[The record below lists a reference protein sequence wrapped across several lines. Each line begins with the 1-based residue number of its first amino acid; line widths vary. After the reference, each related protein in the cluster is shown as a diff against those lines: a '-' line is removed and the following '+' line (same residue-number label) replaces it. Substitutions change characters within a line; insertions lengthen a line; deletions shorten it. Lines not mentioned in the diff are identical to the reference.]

1 MCIKEFDVPVYSIQK
16 FGFSKCDE
24 WGGAESRGNG
34 ARPVEWMIMND
45 TCATHRSRV
54 PRRSSGRNKRRSDN
68 SGRRERT
75 RPGFYFMFCVW
86 QSSVR
91 GCRFSVMFVYFV
103 IKMWLSVRRFPPPS
117 SRIYELRYIGAEA
130 REEGGTRCQRALAA
144 EWDRGAEK
152 IGQQEVAETASGC
165 PKRWCWSKRRTG
177 GTEDSLP
184 CSWVEEGWLPSERER
199 RSRPVRLEAEAC
211 CHPPCL
217 GRSRERGTRCR
228 LPSTRGAT
236 AVRQEADEHR
246 AVHQRGPV
254 PSHGTASE
262 PLSWLRTE
270 RQCVREPDRVFFSS
284 LPSLVSV
291 TPHPSV
297 SFLSPRLSLPPGTP
311 RPPWRAPP
319 GRGGRGGV
327 ERSLVSTPRPAR
339 GDGGMWRVGRGRE
352 PWERSEA
359 GGVNDNERHLRHSPV
374 SSPTEELRKE

>member
-1 MCIKEFDVPVYSIQK
+1 ML
-16 FGFSKCDE
+16 
-24 WGGAESRGNG
+24 N
-34 ARPVEWMIMND
+34 
-45 TCATHRSRV
+45 
-54 PRRSSGRNKRRSDN
+54 
-68 SGRRERT
+68 
-75 RPGFYFMFCVW
+75 
-86 QSSVR
+86 
-91 GCRFSVMFVYFV
+91 
-103 IKMWLSVRRFPPPS
+103 VRRFPPPS
-117 SRIYELRYIGAEA
+117 SRTYQPRYIGAET

-144 EWDRGAEK
+144 EGDRGAEE

-165 PKRWCWSKRRTG
+165 PKRWCWSNGRTG

-228 LPSTRGAT
+228 LPSTGGAT

-270 RQCVREPDRVFFSS
+270 RQCVREPDRDFYFF
-284 LPSLVSV
+284 
-291 TPHPSV
+291 
-297 SFLSPRLSLPPGTP
+297 FLSPLSLLCHSSSFRLLSLASSVLTP
-311 RPPWRAPP
+311 RYAAAALTGSPRE
-319 GRGGRGGV
+319 RGEGGV
-327 ERSLVSTPRPAR
+327 ERSLGSTPRPAR

-359 GGVNDNERHLRHSPV
+359 GGVIGNERHLHRSPV
-374 SSPTEELRKE
+374 SSPTEELRKG

>member
-1 MCIKEFDVPVYSIQK
+1 MFAGSRLLLPVYINFVTLVPKPGRKEGRAVREPSLLRGIAVLRRSGSRK
-16 FGFSKCDE
+16 WRRPPVAARS
-24 WGGAESRGNG
+24 GGAG
-34 ARPVEWMIMND
+34 AKEEQV
-45 TCATHRSRV
+45 
-54 PRRSSGRNKRRSDN
+54 GRK
-68 SGRRERT
+68 T
-75 RPGFYFMFCVW
+75 R
-86 QSSVR
+86 
-91 GCRFSVMFVYFV
+91 CRA
-103 IKMWLSVRRFPPPS
+103 P
-117 SRIYELRYIGAEA
+117 
-130 REEGGTRCQRALAA
+130 GTRRGGCHPRGSGGVAA
-144 EWDRGAEK
+144 
-152 IGQQEVAETASGC
+152 
-165 PKRWCWSKRRTG
+165 
-177 GTEDSLP
+177 
-184 CSWVEEGWLPSERER
+184 
-199 RSRPVRLEAEAC
+199 VRLEAEAC

-228 LPSTRGAT
+228 LPSTGGAT

-254 PSHGTASE
+254 PSHGTARE

-270 RQCVREPDRVFFSS
+270 RQCVREPDRDFFFSS

-374 SSPTEELRKE
+374 SSPAPLVTVMYVKWVLPWLYLNKYDSKCTKKPPRILFNYIFNKIFIYLWKILPSKV

>member
-1 MCIKEFDVPVYSIQK
+1 MFAGSRLLLPVYII
-16 FGFSKCDE
+16 C
-24 WGGAESRGNG
+24 
-34 ARPVEWMIMND
+34 V
-45 TCATHRSRV
+45 TLV
-54 PRRSSGRNKRRSDN
+54 P
-68 SGRRERT
+68 ET
-75 RPGFYFMFCVW
+75 
-86 QSSVR
+86 
-91 GCRFSVMFVYFV
+91 
-103 IKMWLSVRRFPPPS
+103 
-117 SRIYELRYIGAEA
+117 

-144 EWDRGAEK
+144 EGDRGAEE

-228 LPSTRGAT
+228 LPSTGGAT

-246 AVHQRGPV
+246 AVHQRGPG

-270 RQCVREPDRVFFSS
+270 RQCVREPDRDFFFPLSS
-284 LPSLVSV
+284 LSLLILPS
-291 TPHPSV
+291 P
-297 SFLSPRLSLPPGTP
+297 FLSPRLSLPPGTP

-319 GRGGRGGV
+319 VRRGGRGEGGSRAQSGGYPPACEGRWGYV
-327 ERSLVSTPRPAR
+327 ASGAGPRA
-339 GDGGMWRVGRGRE
+339 VGTERGR
-352 PWERSEA
+352 WS
-359 GGVNDNERHLRHSPV
+359 NW
-374 SSPTEELRKE
+374 

>member
-1 MCIKEFDVPVYSIQK
+1 MFAGSRLLIPVLINFVTLVP
-16 FGFSKCDE
+16 E
-24 WGGAESRGNG
+24 
-34 ARPVEWMIMND
+34 
-45 TCATHRSRV
+45 T
-54 PRRSSGRNKRRSDN
+54 
-68 SGRRERT
+68 
-75 RPGFYFMFCVW
+75 
-86 QSSVR
+86 
-91 GCRFSVMFVYFV
+91 
-103 IKMWLSVRRFPPPS
+103 
-117 SRIYELRYIGAEA
+117 

-144 EWDRGAEK
+144 EGDRGAEE

-165 PKRWCWSKRRTG
+165 PKRWCWSKRRAG

-228 LPSTRGAT
+228 LPSTGGAT
-236 AVRQEADEHR
+236 AVRQEAEEHR
-246 AVHQRGPV
+246 AVHQRCPV

-270 RQCVREPDRVFFSS
+270 RQCVREPDRDFFFSS
-284 LPSLVSV
+284 LSSLSLLILPS
-291 TPHPSV
+291 P
-297 SFLSPRLSLPPGTP
+297 FLSPRLSLPPGTP

-319 GRGGRGGV
+319 GREGRGGV
-327 ERSLVSTPRPAR
+327 ERSLVGTPRPAR

-359 GGVNDNERHLRHSPV
+359 SGVIGNERHLHRSPV
-374 SSPTEELRKE
+374 SSPSEGLNEEWQQWKTREDQAWNFSLCFVCGSRPWGAAAFLLCLFIVWLNVLNVRRFPPPSSRTYQLRYNI